1 MGVRWGIEIHTAT
14 KTLFSLLLIAS
25 QGLVILLGFHWEKTM
40 DPNLNK
46 PPNIFTF
53 LGGLAILVALTRCI
67 PWKFRKPDQ
76 TELIKRSVLAGFL
89 TYYLGMLYLTDQF
102 LDFHSDGDFVRVG
115 IELTILV
122 LMNTLLIHYRSLAA
136 IGGSLFLFV
145 AVALTFHNQRYVD
158 LGIGFFSWWKS

>member
-1 MGVRWGIEIHTAT
+1 MRRI
-14 KTLFSLLLIAS
+14 LLPSLVAS
-25 QGLVILLGFHWEKTM
+25 QGLLILLGFYWEKTM
-40 DPNLNK
+40 DPNWNR
-46 PPNIFTF
+46 PPNIFTL
-53 LGGLAILVALTRCI
+53 LGGLSILLALTGCI
-67 PWKFRKPDQ
+67 PLKYDNPDQ
-76 TELIKRSVLAGFL
+76 AKLIKRSVLSGFL
-89 TYYLGMLYLTDQF
+89 TYYLGMLYLADQF
-102 LDFHSDGDFVRVG
+102 LNFHSAIDFVRVG